1 MSKNLDKAG
10 LMSRSFLLY
19 ADGGSRGNP
28 GEAAFGAVISEGGKV
43 VVELS
48 ERIGV
53 ATNNVAE
60 YSGLIAGLRAIN
72 RLDPKAKVLVRMDSK
87 LIVEQMSGNWKIKNP
102 EMRKMAIQAR
112 DAHSP
117 ELIKYEWIPREL
129 NTDADSLVNLA
140 LDSQFPGL
148 TVDILKSPIT
158 RAGKC
163 MWVAYSDHSRGWV
176 HSLAPAALMR
186 DRALTGESFQRKL
199 FVAP

>member
-1 MSKNLDKAG
+1 MP
-10 LMSRSFLLY
+10 RSFLLY

-28 GEAAFGAVISEGGKV
+28 GEAAFGAVISEAGKV
-43 VVELS
+43 LIELS

-72 RLDPKAKVLVRMDSK
+72 KLDPTAQILVRMDSK

-112 DAHSP
+112 DAHPS

-129 NTDADSLVNLA
+129 NSEADSLVNLA
-140 LDSQFPGL
+140 LDS
-148 TVDILKSPIT
+148 
-158 RAGKC
+158 
-163 MWVAYSDHSRGWV
+163 
-176 HSLAPAALMR
+176 
-186 DRALTGESFQRKL
+186 
-199 FVAP
+199 